1 MGKRA
6 QSRTVSTAARSVGET
21 ILEMLALGFVAVAAA
36 GAVLWWTSGA
46 DGSGFWDSTVL
57 AGKGVLD
64 ELGWVIGVC
73 VPTLLGFYVL
83 VLGEQLSEVTDA
95 GRLRRVLGAV
105 AEASF
110 AALIPGLLLVVAY
123 CLSGANVGPLFVIL
137 PAIGL
142 LLFLTVQLGAFVVFD
157 TSVQLDEAL
166 NAHARS
172 RARLYALRQRS
183 RRPTWLVIVV
193 NLAVIVVVVCASVS
207 AAGAWSWLTEPVI
220 YTFAA
225 IGAVAACLLGA
236 FVAVLLAQGT
246 ALSRVGAV
254 AVIVVMWLTVVGIVQ
269 DLEQPLYTP
278 LTVAVLAMAFVVT
291 LSAIWPLRRSAHVLA
306 DWTLAGTFAAVIA
319 RREAKAYRDTSK
331 EISRLRVVLAE
342 SDDTRPHRRL
352 SAAWAALRASGA
364 SVR

>member
-6 QSRTVSTAARSVGET
+6 QSRAVSTAARSVGET
-21 ILEMLALGFVAVAAA
+21 ILELLALGFVAVAVA
-36 GAVLWWTSGA
+36 GAILWWSSGA
-46 DGSGFWDSTVL
+46 YWAGFWDSIVL

-64 ELGWVIGVC
+64 ELGWVIGVY
-73 VPTLLGFYVL
+73 VPTLLGFYIL

-95 GRLRRVLGAV
+95 GRLRRILGAV

-123 CLSGANVGPLFVIL
+123 CLNDANVGPLFVIL

-142 LLFLTVQLGAFVVFD
+142 LLFLTLQLGGFVVFD
-157 TSVQLDEAL
+157 TSVQLDEAMK
-166 NAHARS
+166 AHARS
-172 RARLYALRQRS
+172 RARLHALRERS

-193 NLAVIVVVVCASVS
+193 NLAAIVVVVCASVS

-220 YTFAA
+220 FLFAA
-225 IGAVAACLLGA
+225 IGAVAACLFGA
-236 FVAVLLAQGT
+236 FAAVLLAEGT
-246 ALSRVGAV
+246 VLSRSGAIAVV
-254 AVIVVMWLTVVGIVQ
+254 AVMWLTGVGIVQ
-269 DLEQPLYTP
+269 DFVQQRYTP
-278 LTVAVLAMAFVVT
+278 LAVAVLAMAAVVT
-291 LSAIWPLRRSAHVLA
+291 SSAVWPLRHSSRVLA
-306 DWTLAGTFAAVIA
+306 DWTLAGVFAAVIA

-352 SAAWAALRASGA
+352 SAAWAALRTGGA